1 MAGVEW
7 QSLRDEFTS
16 AAALADD
23 QSHLLSGKSRWGDYL
38 HCYWRYFHPL
48 FPILHYAATIS
59 APPPALALLM
69 VMIGAQFSA
78 LPESKIHSIAMHD
91 SCAKLFEIVSLSMK
105 NEGEFGA
112 HTCNQQSPVTAWSC
126 LSDMQ
131 TVLLLEVFHRY
142 RAREA
147 RLESIPLSSQ
157 FRVLYSSVSDGLDD
171 LVLGSY
177 LLTA

>member
-38 HCYWRYFHPL
+38 HCYWRHFHPL
-48 FPILHYAATIS
+48 FPILHYPATIS

-91 SCAKLFEIVSLSMK
+91 SCAKLFLIVSLGMK

-112 HTCNQQSPVTAWSC
+112 YTCISKARSQHGLAFRICRRSFCWKPSTGIGHGKRGSRVFRC
-126 LSDMQ
+126 LLNFGFC
-131 TVLLLEVFHRY
+131 TP
-142 RAREA
+142 A
-147 RLESIPLSSQ
+147 
-157 FRVLYSSVSDGLDD
+157 
-171 LVLGSY
+171 
-177 LLTA
+177 